1 MSINIQYFRQFNKDH
16 TYLIIVLSKLNQLNN
31 INLPFEI
38 KKISKNKTLINR
50 LDKSKYI
57 ETSIESI
64 KSNVFIDVVIILRL
78 VGFYLYI

>member
-1 MSINIQYFRQFNKDH
+1 MSSNIQYFRQFNKDH

-50 LDKSKYI
+50 LNDSKCI
-57 ETSIESI
+57 EISIESI
-64 KSNVFIDVVIILRL
+64 EYN
-78 VGFYLYI
+78 